1 MSLIYTRA
9 NIIRGLLIYS
19 IGDTVAAL
27 IQDRFSVTR
36 MLGMMLIGATV
47 YAIEVPNYFQYIA
60 RKISGPNSFL
70 ISLKR
75 TAMSMLYFSP
85 LWVARH
91 LLFIKLFSGQ
101 WHEVSWDLLRVAS
114 ISFLYNIPVS
124 VLANYFIQNKLPLHY
139 RFMGSAVFSALMA
152 VYYALAATWFK

>member
-1 MSLIYTRA
+1 MSFIYTRA
-9 NIIRGLLIYS
+9 NIVRGLLIYT

-27 IQDRFSVTR
+27 IQGNFSLTR

-47 YAIEVPNYFQYIA
+47 YAFEVPNYFQYIA
-60 RKISGPNSFL
+60 RKITGPNSFL
-70 ISLKR
+70 NSLKR
-75 TAMSMLYFSP
+75 TGMSMLYFSP

-91 LLFIKLFSGQ
+91 LIFIKLFSGQ
-101 WHEVSWDLLRVAS
+101 WHEISWNLLRVAS
-114 ISFLYNIPVS
+114 LSFMYNIPVS
-124 VLANYFIQNKLPLHY
+124 ASANYFIQNKLPLHY